1 MPVITMPFTRIA
13 MDMVGPLERTKS
25 GNRQLVIMDYATRW
39 PEAFPMKHT
48 DSKAAADVLCELF
61 TRTGVLT
68 EILTD
73 CGSNFISKTMQELYK
88 LLGIT
93 GIKTTPYHPQTDG
106 MVERFNQTM
115 KRMLKKSIGPWN
127 GQWDKALPYVLGEY
141 RTMPNESTGF
151 TPSELCFGRQIQTP
165 LKALKERW
173 TAEEPSTQNVAKYF
187 EDLTE
192 RFERLREAAE
202 ENEVRAKSRYKAQ
215 YDKKA
220 QERSF
225 EDGDLVLLRIP
236 HWKGGLK
243 VEWEGPYVVND
254 KISDVTYELQMP
266 GRPRHK
272 GKYHVNLLA
281 PYTSPIA
288 DCLLVTEGD
297 HINDWYLPDKG
308 DDEEDLPKVERD
320 LPKHH
325 RQALEELLEKYRN
338 ILRKKPGRT
347 ESAEIKIKTGDAY
360 PVHQPA
366 YRVPY
371 SKMDTLRQEVKD
383 LLESELIRPSTSPWA
398 SPVLLVPKS
407 DGSMRMCVDYRRLN
421 KLTKPDPFPMP
432 RIEDLL
438 DRLGRASYISTLD
451 LSKGYYQ
458 VPIHKESIPKTAFVT
473 PTGKYEFLVMLFGL
487 MGAPS
492 VFQRFMNSALSD
504 MSEYSSAHIDDIVVF
519 SNSFEDHIEHLDRVL
534 GRLNSLGLTVKPT
547 KCQLARK
554 EYLFLGH

>member
-1 MPVITMPFTRIA
+1 MERQKFALLKNVRVGIDEDTQRLKQHQQEDKSLKRIRDEVIAGSTEFVIDKGLIWRNATDRLGDPIRQLVLPKDYRGIVRCMAHRPGHLGRDNTKRVVLDDFYWPGLTADITKLCHSCGECQRMARRRRRYAPLKVMPVITMPFTRIA

-25 GNRQLVIMDYATRW
+25 GNHHILVTMDYATRW

-48 DSKAAADVLCELF
+48 DSKAVADVLCELF
-61 TRTGVLT
+61 TRTGVPT

-141 RTMPNESTGF
+141 RTMPNKSTGF
-151 TPSELCFGRQIQTP
+151 TPSELCFGRQIRTP

-192 RFERLREAAE
+192 CFERLREAAK

-225 EDGDLVLLRIP
+225 EEGNLVLLRIP

-243 VEWEGPYVVND
+243 AEWEGPYVVND

-266 GRPRHK
+266 GRPRRK

-320 LPKHH
+320 LPEHH
-325 RQALEELLEKYRN
+325 RQALEELLEKYCN
-338 ILRKKPGRT
+338 ILRKKPGEPSQQKSR
-347 ESAEIKIKTGDAY
+347 SG
-360 PVHQPA
+360 
-366 YRVPY
+366 
-371 SKMDTLRQEVKD
+371 
-383 LLESELIRPSTSPWA
+383 LET
-398 SPVLLVPKS
+398 PVLCIS
-407 DGSMRMCVDYRRLN
+407 Q
-421 KLTKPDPFPMP
+421 LTGFHTRKW
-432 RIEDLL
+432 
-438 DRLGRASYISTLD
+438 TL
-451 LSKGYYQ
+451 Y
-458 VPIHKESIPKTAFVT
+458 
-473 PTGKYEFLVMLFGL
+473 GK
-487 MGAPS
+487 
-492 VFQRFMNSALSD
+492 R
-504 MSEYSSAHIDDIVVF
+504 
-519 SNSFEDHIEHLDRVL
+519 
-534 GRLNSLGLTVKPT
+534 
-547 KCQLARK
+547 
-554 EYLFLGH
+554 